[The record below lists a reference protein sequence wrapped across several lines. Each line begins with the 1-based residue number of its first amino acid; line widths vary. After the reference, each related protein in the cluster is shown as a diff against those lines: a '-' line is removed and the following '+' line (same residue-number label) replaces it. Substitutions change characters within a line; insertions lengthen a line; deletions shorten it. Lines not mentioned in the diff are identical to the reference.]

1 MKSRIDR
8 EIDVTAIE
16 PNGWNTLVD
25 VAMNENLEAMKLL
38 LTRQIDR
45 YIQELKSIETIHT
58 QIQDVLY
65 LGVSI
70 NDFSSR
76 IQDITDIVNN
86 TVLGAQGPIMTYLTA
101 QEACLN
107 TGLFSGDMPP
117 LTKTQILQILQF
129 CEMPTTNNVLT
140 MNSRTTY
147 EGESIFTS
155 LAESISNIGTSN
167 TIDYSLNSSTVYS
180 SNTFPGPY
188 TYNIT
193 NVPDVSIN
201 SHVITVL

>member
-1 MKSRIDR
+1 M
-8 EIDVTAIE
+8 VV
-16 PNGWNTLVD
+16 VD
-25 VAMNENLEAMKLL
+25 
-38 LTRQIDR
+38 
-45 YIQELKSIETIHT
+45 
-58 QIQDVLY
+58 

-129 CEMPTTNNVLT
+129 CEMSTTNNVLT
-140 MNSRTTY
+140 REFPLETRDAHQVLGFALNT
-147 EGESIFTS
+147 EGEIEGVH
-155 LAESISNIGTSN
+155 LAPVVIRRPIIPIPVNSFEDNIQPCVHRIQSAVNQYTHKYWWQISGI
-167 TIDYSLNSSTVYS
+167 S
-180 SNTFPGPY
+180 SNAELSQDG
-188 TYNIT
+188 
-193 NVPDVSIN
+193 VSMPEVAIDL
-201 SHVITVL
+201 IGEYFFQLE